1 MARKGRMR
9 AELPELPGN
18 GLPRESPPSSVT
30 CGDSFPRGGSLLA
43 QQKTHTQKISACAF
57 FVLLYFSHRPAEQ
70 VGGGAVMGDED
81 RGALPRQPF
90 CGGDG
95 VLDKLGI
102 HAGEGLVQQERFRIA
117 AEQRA
122 QQSGTAL
129 LPAGEP
135 RRRQR
140 QLGIRKAKGTQLTL
154 GILRRQAVAGQR
166 QVGGGSQLRAE
177 AILLKD
183 GGGRFDAGHCAGV
196 RGLQSQQDAQ
206 QRGLAA
212 AGAAHQ
218 HHGAVHR
225 PGKVL
230 QNRRTAEAF
239 AEIGYHNAHT
249 RTSPQRRVLAVRSR
263 AAAAADSAADSSTM
277 TSVHANT
284 SGVDR
289 VIFAR

>member
-1 MARKGRMR
+1 MR
-9 AELPELPGN
+9 PYNLN
-18 GLPRESPPSSVT
+18 K
-30 CGDSFPRGGSLLA
+30 
-43 QQKTHTQKISACAF
+43 KTHTRKISACAF

-117 AEQRA
+117 AEQRT

-135 RRRQR
+135 RRGQR

-166 QVGGGSQLRAE
+166 QVGGGGQLRAE

-196 RGLQSQQDAQ
+196 RRLQSQQDAQ

-218 HHGAVHR
+218 HHGAVQR
-225 PGKVL
+225 PGKAL
-230 QNRRTAEAF
+230 QNRRTAESF